1 MVNDWCPKTYSRLYK
16 IFIPPTALFILL
28 FSGLF
33 DLIYEKPNAQAQ
45 VQVIPEE
52 PTFDEVALK
61 LAGAFCD
68 VNAAE
73 SAVLHLKGVI
83 MVDIET
89 RKGYLIVGYDPD
101 KVSPEQMVEAV
112 GKKRGKNGACT
123 ATVVGVGR
131 P

>member
-1 MVNDWCPKTYSRLYK
+1 MMDEWSRKSLSRLDNN
-16 IFIPPTALFILL
+16 FPTYIILL
-28 FSGLF
+28 ILFLFSIFG
-33 DLIYEKPNAQAQ
+33 LIYSETVAQAQ
-45 VQVIPEE
+45 VSPEE
-52 PTFDEVALK
+52 PNFEEVTVK

-89 RKGYLIVGYDPD
+89 RKGYLIVSYDPE
-101 KVSPEQMVEAV
+101 KVSPQQMLEAV
-112 GKKRGKNGACT
+112 GKKTGKDGACM